1 MPRIKFNRYKMIE
14 DNNPAFKWKLLADSD
29 QITMF
34 IKTWFSF
41 IASIKSIMKFDK
53 EELKEEDKIVLK
65 KYKEATARMIEEG
78 IIVRGYEGDMFAEM
92 NMFKISL
99 DLLPKE
105 IPFCCFP
112 LFFEIDNK
120 HVNQIAYDNKL
131 YKSHITI
138 KNLDKNNLAINVFV
152 REKCSSVNTN
162 LTFDYPKERIN
173 ELFNNYFST
182 KNSRHNQFYDLVY
195 GDIYHFI
202 DNEVKK
208 QQIENCKIVDL
219 IKKMNGRLL
228 EKTIRTIDSKYR
240 EFFKNR
246 KLKEPLNETLLKAR
260 PFVCF
265 DDFEEYDAF
274 LFYSNFKQ
282 LGGKFI
288 IWQIDLVYAIRNF
301 LFHGIIDPFDEKWQ
315 TLLKNTC
322 EALRKLVDFNT
333 KMFSSFIRKK
343 NMF

>member
-1 MPRIKFNRYKMIE
+1 MIE
-14 DNNPAFKWKLLADSD
+14 NNNPAFKWKLLADSD

-34 IKTWFSF
+34 IKTWFAF
-41 IASIKSIMKFDK
+41 ISSIKSIMKFKK
-53 EELKEEDKIVLK
+53 EELQEGDKIILK
-65 KYKEATARMIEEG
+65 KYKEATARMIDKE
-78 IIVRGYEGDMFAEM
+78 IIVRGYQGDIIAEM

-105 IPFCCFP
+105 IPFCCLP
-112 LFFEIDNK
+112 LFFEIDSQ
-120 HVNQIAYDNKL
+120 HVNQIAYDNKK
-131 YKSHITI
+131 YKSHIAI
-138 KNLDKNNLAINVFV
+138 KNLDKNNLAVNIFV
-152 REKCSSVNTN
+152 REKVSGINTN
-162 LTFDYPKERIN
+162 FVFNYPKERIN

-182 KNSRHNQFYDLVY
+182 NNSRHNQFYDLVY
-195 GDIYHFI
+195 GDIYNFI
-202 DNEVKK
+202 DGEIKNKEIKDEKVV
-208 QQIENCKIVDL
+208 EL

-228 EKTIRTIDSKYR
+228 EKTINAISSKYR

-246 KLKEPLNETLLKAR
+246 NLKEPLKETLVKAR

-265 DDFEEYDAF
+265 DDFEEFDGF

-288 IWQIDLVYAIRNF
+288 IWEIDLIYAIRNF

-315 TLLKNTC
+315 ELLKNTC

-333 KMFSSFIRKK
+333 KIFSSFIRQK
-343 NMF
+343 NMFK